1 MSRRNIFYDK
11 YAKTKKRLFVLGIVA
26 AFVLFGLGIGVLEL
40 SNMKAITM
48 GLDSIV
54 NDRVMPLQ
62 QLKAISDM
70 YCINIVDTAHKVF
83 NGNMSWPEGL
93 KRIDET
99 TKNISDKWDAYRRT
113 YIVEEEKRLIVELVP
128 LLERAD
134 IATIKLKDILQ
145 VEDRKAL
152 EEFVKRDLYQN
163 IDPVKDK
170 IGSLFHVQVSIAKDI
185 HVEGKIQYR
194 FSRSL
199 GIVSVALSLVLGLIL
214 ALRWG
219 TTNRFSM

>member
-40 SNMKAITM
+40 SNMKAISM

-70 YCINIVDTAHKVF
+70 YSINIVDTAHKVF

-99 TKNISDKWDAYRRT
+99 TKDISDKWDAYTKT

-128 LLERAD
+128 LLEQAD
-134 IATIKLKDILQ
+134 IATRKLKDILQ

-152 EEFVKRDLYQN
+152 EEFVKKDLYQN

-170 IGSLFHVQVSIAKDI
+170 IGSLFHIQVSIAKDI
-185 HVEGKIQYR
+185 NVEGKIQYR

-219 TTNRFSM
+219 TTNRFRM